1 MTVSRR
7 CLLTTV
13 PLLSAVA
20 MLGACAATTAN
31 GVTNVTI
38 NLNTLEN
45 YATAAKNGV
54 ATLLS
59 IPLISTAIGAA
70 KVLVINEAVADMA
83 AQVAALN
90 AANHGVAT
98 LTFTTASIPAA
109 ITAFQTDAKTL
120 LADVVVVASSLTS
133 SLAANIVT
141 LVDALQTV
149 LALGEA
155 VAPTAAGVAEPRMSA
170 RQALKLLGV

>member
-1 MTVSRR
+1 MTISRR
-7 CLLTTV
+7 HLLATV

-20 MLGACAATTAN
+20 MLDACVATTTN
-31 GVTNVTI
+31 GVTTVTI

-45 YATAAKNGV
+45 YALAAKNGV

-59 IPLISTAIGAA
+59 IPLVRTAIGA
-70 KVLVINEAVADMA
+70 KVLVINDVVADMA
-83 AQVAALN
+83 AQAVALN

-98 LTFTTASIPAA
+98 LTFTAASIPAA
-109 ITAFQTDAKTL
+109 VTAFQADAKAL
-120 LADVVVVASSLTS
+120 MADVVVVASSLTG

-141 LVDALQTV
+141 IMDALQTV

-155 VAPTAAGVAEPRMSA
+155 IAPTAAGAVRPRMNES
-170 RQALKLLGV
+170 QALKILGA